1 MNKIVK
7 LIINFVLI
15 AIVVVALSVGNS
27 ILFKY
32 ENQINTLLAPPI
44 IDDEVLSVSSENGQ
58 AMARRIMT
66 EGAVMLKNNGALPLD
81 YSTDKQV
88 NVFGWRSVDWMYG
101 SAGQSSSGTTA
112 PENDDFSENI
122 DLCEALNKYGIKYNT
137 RLYDMYCDYWQPDPI
152 GANPRQKTIGEYIYL
167 TEPNINDE
175 SYYTEDLL
183 EYSKNYSDT
192 ALVVI
197 GRVVG
202 EHLNIS
208 STTQVKKGVWATDDN
223 TRHYLEISAEEEAL
237 LEYCGNN
244 YDNVIVILNMPNVFE
259 CGFLETIPGIDSC
272 LYVGYTGTRA
282 AQAIP
287 GLLYGEVSPSGRTV
301 DTFAYDLFTNP
312 ANVWKGCDQAYL
324 DYSRNYADYVE
335 GIYVGYK
342 WYETAYA
349 EGIWDDYTRTGENG
363 EQLTGYDAVVQ
374 FPLGYGMSYNEYS
387 WEVGDIT
394 FVETVTNDDGTTG
407 ENGIA
412 ASVGDAFT
420 DKVKIRIPVTVTNNG
435 NYPGRDVVEVYVTPP
450 YYGHGE
456 ESAIE
461 KPAVTLAGF
470 GKTNELQPGASE
482 TIEIVIDPYDFA
494 SYDCY
499 DRNGNEFK
507 GWELEHGDYVF
518 SLRTDAHTV
527 KTVKYGSSDQAGNF
541 TFSVAADITIPL
553 DPVTG
558 KEVGN
563 LFTGEDAVDATPLDG
578 IEDDFVADIPW
589 FTRKNFYV
597 PSEFTSL
604 YKRRNVNP
612 SAKQGEY
619 NAERA
624 IAWDNATGEDE
635 FGDPIPTE
643 KPTWGNGGSLRLAD
657 DSGNITELGKQLG
670 ADYDDPKWEEV
681 LNQIEISEVVS
692 VINQYYGTKA
702 IPSVGKP
709 KLTDLDG
716 PAQIKSYNFA
726 PRGTGYPAIVVLSA
740 SWNDKLAYEFG
751 KAFGDD
757 MNGVGVDGLWG
768 WAMDTHR
775 NAWFGRNHE
784 SPSED
789 GFLAGTIMKNAVK
802 GLNTRG
808 KYCFI
813 KHFAT
818 YGHGGAT
825 TPSAWM
831 SEQTLREV
839 YLRPFRMS
847 IVEGG
852 ALGVMTAFQG
862 LGAEYAETTQALIT
876 GVLRREWDF
885 KGAITTDWVVNNPRC
900 DALIRAGGNLGMAN
914 ELGSLSGVTY
924 NENSSARLQHRLRDS
939 IHQVLYMWL
948 HADYNEQ
955 QYLLNPD
962 DGDTFVSST
971 AINGWVWWKPL
982 IYTIDLCAGALC
994 AMWAGLVLVSFFLKK
1009 KKQPDP
1015 ELSDP
1020 DALNGYIS
1028 AGGGSEESAA
1038 TNLAHYTAVT
1048 PPPADEPTETS
1059 DNAGEEPEAEESA
1072 FESVYAALPDDAKDR
1087 FEAVRVYV
1095 ASKPGMTEKRTDR
1108 GVQIKDG
1115 VRTIVK
1121 LGVRRGEPVAFFDLE
1136 NDELRAY
1143 RKQTG
1148 AAIPRRNT
1156 VIKLRDETS
1165 VGAACRMADIME
1177 EQLAHDREEAKE
1189 RRREARR
1196 ARREQE
1202 KAAAD
1207 EAKENGDEHKE

>member
-15 AIVVVALSVGNS
+15 AIIIAALSVGTW
-27 ILFKY
+27 IMYRY
-32 ENQINTLLAPPI
+32 EQEVNTFLSPPI
-44 IDDEVLSVSSENGQ
+44 VDYDALSVSSESGQ
-58 AMARRIMT
+58 EMSRRIMT

-81 YSTDKQV
+81 YSTDKKV
-88 NVFGWRSVDWMYG
+88 NVFGWRSIDWIYG
-101 SAGQSSSGTTA
+101 SEGKNASGGVS
-112 PENDDFSENI
+112 PETDNFEENI
-122 DLCEALNKYGIKYNT
+122 DIYKALNKYGIDYNT
-137 RLYDMYCDYWQPDPI
+137 RLYDMYYDYLEPDHQS
-152 GANPRQKTIGEYIYL
+152 ANLKGVHIDAL
-167 TEPNINDE
+167 TPLKEPGM
-175 SYYTEDLL
+175 SYYSSELL
-183 EYSKNYSDT
+183 EYSETYSET
-192 ALVVI
+192 AIVVI
-197 GRVVG
+197 GRMAG
-202 EHLNIS
+202 EGMNAKEV
-208 STTQVKKGVWATDDN
+208 QEKKGAGTVTDYN
-223 TRHYLEISAEEEAL
+223 RHYLEISTEEEAL
-237 LEYCGNN
+237 LKYCGET
-244 YDNVIVILNMPNVFE
+244 YENVIVLMNVSNAFE
-259 CGFLETIPGIDSC
+259 MGFLETIPGIDAC
-272 LYVGYTGTRA
+272 LYIGFTGTRA
-282 AQAIP
+282 AQALP
-287 GLLYGEVSPSGRTV
+287 GLLYGDTSPSGRTV

-312 ANVWKGCDQAYL
+312 ANVFTGGLNYT
-324 DYSRNYADYVE
+324 DYDRSYADYVE
-335 GIYVGYK
+335 NIYVGYK

-394 FVETVTNDDGTTG
+394 FVETVKNEDGTTS
-407 ENGIA
+407 ENEIA

-420 DKVKIRIPVTVTNNG
+420 DKVKIKIPVTVTNDG
-435 NYPGRDVVEVYVTPP
+435 KYPGRDVVEVYVTPP
-450 YYGHGE
+450 YYGHEE

-507 GWELEHGDYVF
+507 GWELEHGEYVF

-527 KTVKYGSSDQAGNF
+527 KDVKYNNAEQSGNF
-541 TFSVAADITIPL
+541 IFNVATDITIPL

-558 KEVGN
+558 KKVGN
-563 LFTGEDAVDATPLDG
+563 LFTGKDAVDITPLDAG
-578 IEDDFVADIPW
+578 DKKDSSYVNPNIPW
-589 FTRKNFYV
+589 FTRTDFMHPDEFAENYKARPV
-597 PSEFTSL
+597 SEGANISGYDFS
-604 YKRRNVNP
+604 
-612 SAKQGEY
+612 
-619 NAERA
+619 RA
-624 IAWDNATGEDE
+624 DTWDNAKTDE
-635 FGDPIPTE
+635 FGNPIPTE
-643 KPTWGNGGSLRLAD
+643 NPTWGEDNGYMLAD
-657 DSGNITELGKQLG
+657 DVGNITEIGRQLG
-670 ADYDDPKWEEV
+670 ADYDDPKWGEV
-681 LNQIEISEVVS
+681 LDQLEMSEV
-692 VINQYYGTKA
+692 INMINGYYGTKA
-702 IPSVGKP
+702 LASVGKP
-709 KLTDLDG
+709 ALADYDG
-716 PAQIKSYNFA
+716 PAQIKGFTTA
-726 PRGTGYPAIVVLSA
+726 PRGTGYPTMVVIA
-740 SWNDKLAYEFG
+740 ATWNDKLAYEFG

-757 MNGVGVDGLWG
+757 MKGVSVYGVWG
-768 WAMDTHR
+768 WAIDCHR
-775 NAWFGRNHE
+775 TAWFGRNHE

-789 GFLAGTIMKNAVK
+789 AMLAGTIISNAVR

-808 KYCFI
+808 RYCFI
-813 KHFAT
+813 KHFAL
-818 YGHGGAT
+818 YGYGGDSIWVT
-825 TPSAWM
+825 
-831 SEQTLREV
+831 EQAFREN
-839 YLRPFRMS
+839 YLRSFRKAF
-847 IVEGG
+847 VDGG
-852 ALGVMTAFQG
+852 ALGAMTTYQG
-862 LGAEYAETTQALIT
+862 IGAEHSETTIALLT
-876 GVLRREWDF
+876 GVLRGEWDF
-885 KGAITTDWVVNNPRC
+885 KGAITTDYIGNDVYC
-900 DALIRAGGNLGMAN
+900 DAIIRAGGDLGM
-914 ELGSLSGVTY
+914 GVTLQRTY
-924 NENSSARLQHRLRDS
+924 NTSSSARVQHMIREVA
-939 IHQVLYMWL
+939 HHVLYMWL

-971 AINGWVWWKPL
+971 AINSWVWWKPF
-982 IYTIDLCAGALC
+982 ITTVDFCAGVLC

-1048 PPPADEPTETS
+1048 PPPVDEPTETS

-1087 FEAVRVYV
+1087 FEAVRIYV